1 MITSGS
7 SSVDSCFSSL
17 SVNPTFPPLPTGE
30 YEVFMSFR
38 GPDVRQTF
46 ADFLYS
52 CLVRSKIRTFR
63 DEEELPKG
71 ETLGPSLV
79 KAITESKIYIPIFT
93 QRYASSK
100 WCLQEL
106 AKMVECWKTGKG
118 HLILPVFYLMDPRDV
133 RHHEAGP
140 YKEAFEQH
148 SLKHDPQT
156 VMEWR
161 EALQEVGQMKGWHV
175 TESNGQGAI
184 LDQILTKVELH
195 LRANYTLVN
204 DELVG
209 INFHVEKVMEL
220 LNLDSTSEKVVGI
233 HGMGG
238 LGKTTLAKAVFDKAS
253 MHFDRCCFLEDVR
266 EILSEIDGVVTMQNK
281 IISSILRNDSD
292 AKNVGDGMQIIKDRV
307 CRHKLLIVLDDV
319 DERFQ
324 FEDIVGKLCNFSTDS
339 RFLITTRNAR
349 VLELLQECKMYE
361 LGEMSHDYA
370 LNLFSKHAFGVDY
383 PPEDYANL
391 SEEFVQVAA
400 GLPLA
405 LKVIGS
411 LLFHTNKRFW
421 EAKLIEL
428 KEIPPAKVQER
439 LKISYNEL
447 TYNEKQIFL
456 DVACLFVGVDKEL
469 PFHMWN
475 DCNFY
480 PESGLRTLVQRC
492 LLRIN
497 KNKEFWMHDH
507 VRDLRRAIVREE
519 SIQKPYKRSRVWSNK
534 EALTMGSDSVEV
546 LRVDME
552 GEDHALTNQEFAKLS
567 GLRYLEVR
575 NGRLVGNFKEVL
587 PNIRFL
593 GLYSCDS
600 VPTEVNLQ
608 NLVNL
613 SLVNCP
619 VKDGWRG
626 WNEIKVAQK
635 LKVCTLSGCHKLEK
649 VPDLTSCGGLELLEF
664 IGCRWM
670 DGVLDIGNFK
680 NLRLL
685 RVKWTPIKKLKGE
698 IGMLQNLHTIDV
710 RDTSLVKVPVGISK
724 LSSLQFLD
732 LTSDEPNKLHLTEM
746 LPDGLKSLSISSFSL
761 PALPSSLNYLKLC
774 VCMHFERV
782 PCLANLT
789 NLTGLNLHKVGIRE
803 ILGLGELKLLETLCI
818 FQAPNLANL
827 DGLQNLELLKELTV
841 QACAVLGKLPSLEKL
856 TKLNKLEIGW
866 CGALAKIHGMG
877 ELGES
882 LSHLEII
889 SCSSL
894 VDMEVVHSMLKLE
907 TLILKDIPLTKV
919 LPPALSMFT
928 KLRRLTIDEKYFRLS
943 TDSWVSLRQFPDLS
957 DLKNLREL
965 KIRYCK
971 NLIEVKGLDRLESLE
986 VLVLWVCR
994 SIKKLPDLS
1003 GLKSLKKLDVSGCK
1017 QLTEVKGLGSLH
1029 SLEDLSMLNCR
1040 SVKELPNLSGLKKLR
1055 KLNLRKCRQLNE
1067 VNGLE
1072 GLELLQELETDK
1084 RLKVKHV
1091 LKLVVGFGRQLLTE

>member
-1 MITSGS
+1 MMTSGS

-79 KAITESKIYIPIFT
+79 KAITESKICIPIFT

-118 HLILPVFYLMDPRDV
+118 HLILPIFYLMDPRDV

-349 VLELLQECKMYE
+349 VLELLQECKLYE

-456 DVACLFVGVDKEL
+456 DVACLFIGVDKEL

-492 LLRIN
+492 LLRLN
-497 KNKEFWMHDH
+497 ENKEFWMHDH
-507 VRDLRRAIVREE
+507 VRDLGRAIVREE

-534 EALTMGSDSVEV
+534 EALTMLKNGQGSDSVEV

-600 VPTEVNLQ
+600 VPTDVNLQ
-608 NLVNL
+608 KLVNL

-724 LSSLQFLD
+724 LSSLRALD

-774 VCMHFERV
+774 FCMHFERV

-841 QACAVLGKLPSLEKL
+841 QACAVLE
-856 TKLNKLEIGW
+856 
-866 CGALAKIHGMG
+866 
-877 ELGES
+877 
-882 LSHLEII
+882 
-889 SCSSL
+889 
-894 VDMEVVHSMLKLE
+894 
-907 TLILKDIPLTKV
+907 
-919 LPPALSMFT
+919 
-928 KLRRLTIDEKYFRLS
+928 
-943 TDSWVSLRQFPDLS
+943 
-957 DLKNLREL
+957 
-965 KIRYCK
+965 
-971 NLIEVKGLDRLESLE
+971 
-986 VLVLWVCR
+986 
-994 SIKKLPDLS
+994 LPDLS

>member
-1 MITSGS
+1 MMTSGS

-79 KAITESKIYIPIFT
+79 KAITESKICIPIFT

-118 HLILPVFYLMDPRDV
+118 HLILPIFYLMDPRDV

-349 VLELLQECKMYE
+349 VLELLQECKLYE

-456 DVACLFVGVDKEL
+456 DVACLFIGVDKEL

-492 LLRIN
+492 LLRLN
-497 KNKEFWMHDH
+497 ENKEFWMHDH
-507 VRDLRRAIVREE
+507 VRDLGRAIVREE

-534 EALTMGSDSVEV
+534 EALTMLKNGQGSDSVEV

-600 VPTEVNLQ
+600 VPTDVNLQ
-608 NLVNL
+608 KLVNL

-710 RDTSLVKVPVGISK
+710 RD
-724 LSSLQFLD
+724 
-732 LTSDEPNKLHLTEM
+732 
-746 LPDGLKSLSISSFSL
+746 SLSISSFSL

-774 VCMHFERV
+774 FCMHFERV

-907 TLILKDIPLTKV
+907 TLILKDIPLT
-919 LPPALSMFT
+919 
-928 KLRRLTIDEKYFRLS
+928 
-943 TDSWVSLRQFPDLS
+943 

>member
-1 MITSGS
+1 MTSGS

-79 KAITESKIYIPIFT
+79 KAITESKICIPIFT

-100 WCLQEL
+100 WCLQE
-106 AKMVECWKTGKG
+106 
-118 HLILPVFYLMDPRDV
+118 
-133 RHHEAGP
+133 EAGP

-349 VLELLQECKMYE
+349 VLELLQECKLYE

-456 DVACLFVGVDKEL
+456 DVACLFIGVDKEL

-492 LLRIN
+492 LLRLN
-497 KNKEFWMHDH
+497 ENKEFWMHDH
-507 VRDLRRAIVREE
+507 VRDLGRAIVREE

-534 EALTMGSDSVEV
+534 EALTMLKNGQGSDSVEV

-600 VPTEVNLQ
+600 VPTDVNLQ
-608 NLVNL
+608 KLVNL

-724 LSSLQFLD
+724 LSSLRALD

-774 VCMHFERV
+774 FCMHFERV

-894 VDMEVVHSMLKLE
+894 VDME
-907 TLILKDIPLTKV
+907 
-919 LPPALSMFT
+919 
-928 KLRRLTIDEKYFRLS
+928 
-943 TDSWVSLRQFPDLS
+943 DLS

>member
-292 AKNVGDGMQIIKDRV
+292 AKN
-307 CRHKLLIVLDDV
+307 
-319 DERFQ
+319 
-324 FEDIVGKLCNFSTDS
+324 
-339 RFLITTRNAR
+339 
-349 VLELLQECKMYE
+349 
-361 LGEMSHDYA
+361 A

-534 EALTMGSDSVEV
+534 EALTMLKNGQGSDSVEV

-746 LPDGLKSLSISSFSL
+746 LPDGLKSLSISSFS
-761 PALPSSLNYLKLC
+761 LC

>member
-339 RFLITTRNAR
+339 RFLITT
-349 VLELLQECKMYE
+349 
-361 LGEMSHDYA
+361 
-370 LNLFSKHAFGVDY
+370 
-383 PPEDYANL
+383 
-391 SEEFVQVAA
+391 
-400 GLPLA
+400 
-405 LKVIGS
+405 
-411 LLFHTNKRFW
+411 
-421 EAKLIEL
+421 
-428 KEIPPAKVQER
+428 
-439 LKISYNEL
+439 
-447 TYNEKQIFL
+447 
-456 DVACLFVGVDKEL
+456 
-469 PFHMWN
+469 
-475 DCNFY
+475 
-480 PESGLRTLVQRC
+480 C

-534 EALTMGSDSVEV
+534 EALTMLKNGQGSDSVEV

>member
-1 MITSGS
+1 MMTSGS

-79 KAITESKIYIPIFT
+79 KAITESKICIPIFT

-118 HLILPVFYLMDPRDV
+118 HLILPIFYLMDPRDV

-349 VLELLQECKMYE
+349 VLELLQECKLYE

-456 DVACLFVGVDKEL
+456 DVACLFIGVDKEL

-492 LLRIN
+492 LLRLN
-497 KNKEFWMHDH
+497 ENKEFWMHDH
-507 VRDLRRAIVREE
+507 VRDLGRAIVREE

-534 EALTMGSDSVEV
+534 EALTMLKNGQGSDSVEV

-600 VPTEVNLQ
+600 VPTDVNLQ
-608 NLVNL
+608 KLVNL

-724 LSSLQFLD
+724 LSSLRALD

-774 VCMHFERV
+774 FCMHFERV

-856 TKLNKLEIGW
+856 TKLNKLEI
-866 CGALAKIHGMG
+866 
-877 ELGES
+877 
-882 LSHLEII
+882 
-889 SCSSL
+889 
-894 VDMEVVHSMLKLE
+894 
-907 TLILKDIPLTKV
+907 
-919 LPPALSMFT
+919 
-928 KLRRLTIDEKYFRLS
+928 
-943 TDSWVSLRQFPDLS
+943 
-957 DLKNLREL
+957 
-965 KIRYCK
+965 
-971 NLIEVKGLDRLESLE
+971 
-986 VLVLWVCR
+986 
-994 SIKKLPDLS
+994 
-1003 GLKSLKKLDVSGCK
+1003 GCK

>member
-292 AKNVGDGMQIIKDRV
+292 AKNVGDGMQIIK
-307 CRHKLLIVLDDV
+307 
-319 DERFQ
+319 
-324 FEDIVGKLCNFSTDS
+324 
-339 RFLITTRNAR
+339 
-349 VLELLQECKMYE
+349 
-361 LGEMSHDYA
+361 
-370 LNLFSKHAFGVDY
+370 HAFGVDY

-534 EALTMGSDSVEV
+534 EALTMLKNGQGSDSVEV

-724 LSSLQFLD
+724 LSSLQFL
-732 LTSDEPNKLHLTEM
+732 
-746 LPDGLKSLSISSFSL
+746 SLSISSFSL

>member
-1 MITSGS
+1 MMTSGS

-79 KAITESKIYIPIFT
+79 KAITESKICIPIFT

-118 HLILPVFYLMDPRDV
+118 HLILPIFYLMDPRDV

-339 RFLITTRNAR
+339 RFLITTR
-349 VLELLQECKMYE
+349 
-361 LGEMSHDYA
+361 
-370 LNLFSKHAFGVDY
+370 
-383 PPEDYANL
+383 
-391 SEEFVQVAA
+391 
-400 GLPLA
+400 
-405 LKVIGS
+405 
-411 LLFHTNKRFW
+411 
-421 EAKLIEL
+421 
-428 KEIPPAKVQER
+428 
-439 LKISYNEL
+439 
-447 TYNEKQIFL
+447 
-456 DVACLFVGVDKEL
+456 
-469 PFHMWN
+469 
-475 DCNFY
+475 
-480 PESGLRTLVQRC
+480 C
-492 LLRIN
+492 LLRLN
-497 KNKEFWMHDH
+497 ENKEFWMHDH
-507 VRDLRRAIVREE
+507 VRDLGRAIVREE

-534 EALTMGSDSVEV
+534 EALTMLKNGQGSDSVEV

-600 VPTEVNLQ
+600 VPTDVNLQ
-608 NLVNL
+608 KLVNL

-724 LSSLQFLD
+724 LSSLRALD

-774 VCMHFERV
+774 FCMHFERV

-818 FQAPNLANL
+818 FQAPNL
-827 DGLQNLELLKELTV
+827 
-841 QACAVLGKLPSLEKL
+841 
-856 TKLNKLEIGW
+856 
-866 CGALAKIHGMG
+866 
-877 ELGES
+877 
-882 LSHLEII
+882 
-889 SCSSL
+889 
-894 VDMEVVHSMLKLE
+894 
-907 TLILKDIPLTKV
+907 
-919 LPPALSMFT
+919 
-928 KLRRLTIDEKYFRLS
+928 
-943 TDSWVSLRQFPDLS
+943 DSWVSLRQFPDLS

>member
-1 MITSGS
+1 MMTSGS

-79 KAITESKIYIPIFT
+79 KAITESKICIPIFT

-118 HLILPVFYLMDPRDV
+118 HLILPIFYLMDPRDV

-175 TESNGQGAI
+175 TESNG
-184 LDQILTKVELH
+184 ELH

-349 VLELLQECKMYE
+349 VLELLQECKLYE

-456 DVACLFVGVDKEL
+456 DVACLFIGVDKEL

-492 LLRIN
+492 LLRLN
-497 KNKEFWMHDH
+497 ENKEFWMHDH
-507 VRDLRRAIVREE
+507 VRDLGRAIVREE

-534 EALTMGSDSVEV
+534 EALTMLKNGQGSDSVEV

-600 VPTEVNLQ
+600 VPTDVNLQ
-608 NLVNL
+608 KLVNL

-698 IGMLQNLHTIDV
+698 IGMLQNLHTID
-710 RDTSLVKVPVGISK
+710 
-724 LSSLQFLD
+724 
-732 LTSDEPNKLHLTEM
+732 
-746 LPDGLKSLSISSFSL
+746 
-761 PALPSSLNYLKLC
+761 
-774 VCMHFERV
+774 HFERV

-877 ELGES
+877 ELE
-882 LSHLEII
+882 
-889 SCSSL
+889 
-894 VDMEVVHSMLKLE
+894 
-907 TLILKDIPLTKV
+907 
-919 LPPALSMFT
+919 
-928 KLRRLTIDEKYFRLS
+928 
-943 TDSWVSLRQFPDLS
+943 
-957 DLKNLREL
+957 NLREL

>member
-1 MITSGS
+1 MMTSGS

-79 KAITESKIYIPIFT
+79 KAITESKICIPIFT

-118 HLILPVFYLMDPRDV
+118 HLILPIFYLMDPRDV

-349 VLELLQECKMYE
+349 
-361 LGEMSHDYA
+361 
-370 LNLFSKHAFGVDY
+370 LN
-383 PPEDYANL
+383 E
-391 SEEFVQVAA
+391 
-400 GLPLA
+400 
-405 LKVIGS
+405 
-411 LLFHTNKRFW
+411 
-421 EAKLIEL
+421 
-428 KEIPPAKVQER
+428 
-439 LKISYNEL
+439 
-447 TYNEKQIFL
+447 
-456 DVACLFVGVDKEL
+456 
-469 PFHMWN
+469 
-475 DCNFY
+475 
-480 PESGLRTLVQRC
+480 
-492 LLRIN
+492 
-497 KNKEFWMHDH
+497 NKEFWMHDH
-507 VRDLRRAIVREE
+507 VRDLGRAIVREE

-534 EALTMGSDSVEV
+534 EALTMLKNGQGSDSVEV

-600 VPTEVNLQ
+600 VPTDVNLQ
-608 NLVNL
+608 KLVNL

-724 LSSLQFLD
+724 LSSLRALD

-774 VCMHFERV
+774 FCMHFERV

-928 KLRRLTIDEKYFRLS
+928 KLRRLTIDEN
-943 TDSWVSLRQFPDLS
+943 WVSLRQFPDLS

>member
-1 MITSGS
+1 MMTSGS

-79 KAITESKIYIPIFT
+79 KAITESKICIPIFT

-118 HLILPVFYLMDPRDV
+118 HLILPIFYLMDPRDV

-292 AKNVGDGMQIIKDRV
+292 AKN
-307 CRHKLLIVLDDV
+307 
-319 DERFQ
+319 
-324 FEDIVGKLCNFSTDS
+324 
-339 RFLITTRNAR
+339 
-349 VLELLQECKMYE
+349 
-361 LGEMSHDYA
+361 A

-456 DVACLFVGVDKEL
+456 DVACLFIGVDKEL

-492 LLRIN
+492 LLRLN
-497 KNKEFWMHDH
+497 ENKEFWMHDH
-507 VRDLRRAIVREE
+507 VRDLGRAIVREE

-534 EALTMGSDSVEV
+534 EALTMLKNGQGSDSVEV

-600 VPTEVNLQ
+600 VPTDVNLQ
-608 NLVNL
+608 KLVNL

-724 LSSLQFLD
+724 LSSLRALD

-761 PALPSSLNYLKLC
+761 C
-774 VCMHFERV
+774 FCMHFERV

-889 SCSSL
+889 SCSR
-894 VDMEVVHSMLKLE
+894 
-907 TLILKDIPLTKV
+907 
-919 LPPALSMFT
+919 FT

>member
-1 MITSGS
+1 MMTSGS

-79 KAITESKIYIPIFT
+79 KAITESKICIPIFT

-118 HLILPVFYLMDPRDV
+118 HLILPIFYLMDPRDV

-175 TESNGQGAI
+175 TESNG
-184 LDQILTKVELH
+184 ELH

-349 VLELLQECKMYE
+349 VLELLQECKLYE

-456 DVACLFVGVDKEL
+456 DVACLFIGVDKEL

-492 LLRIN
+492 LLRLN
-497 KNKEFWMHDH
+497 ENKEFWMHDH
-507 VRDLRRAIVREE
+507 VRDLGRAIVREE

-534 EALTMGSDSVEV
+534 EALTMLKNGQGSDSVEV

-600 VPTEVNLQ
+600 VPTDVNLQ
-608 NLVNL
+608 KLVNL

-710 RDTSLVKVPVGISK
+710 RDTSLVKVPVG
-724 LSSLQFLD
+724 
-732 LTSDEPNKLHLTEM
+732 T
-746 LPDGLKSLSISSFSL
+746 
-761 PALPSSLNYLKLC
+761 LPSSLNYLKLC
-774 VCMHFERV
+774 FCMHFERV

-877 ELGES
+877 ELE
-882 LSHLEII
+882 
-889 SCSSL
+889 
-894 VDMEVVHSMLKLE
+894 
-907 TLILKDIPLTKV
+907 
-919 LPPALSMFT
+919 
-928 KLRRLTIDEKYFRLS
+928 YFRLS